1 VGGRV
6 GFAVGGVRAGLE
18 GKGARQA
25 HPGRVLPQRAARQAI
40 RVGGLVPNDHW
51 PDMVEHG
58 IVSNRLFDVLAAGGV
73 VVSDPV
79 GGMHDLLGDIVPTV
93 SDADQLADVVRRLL
107 SDPDEG
113 RQIARRGR
121 DLVLRRTGNRQV
133 ISPTDH

>member
-1 VGGRV
+1 
-6 GFAVGGVRAGLE
+6 
-18 GKGARQA
+18 
-25 HPGRVLPQRAARQAI
+25 
-40 RVGGLVPNDHW
+40 
-51 PDMVEHG
+51 MVEHG

-133 ISPTDH
+133 IFTDRPLAVECVAEFLKQGPVFLVEAGDVSRGEVVAPVPDDALAQRGSGILVPFLSA

>member
-1 VGGRV
+1 
-6 GFAVGGVRAGLE
+6 
-18 GKGARQA
+18 
-25 HPGRVLPQRAARQAI
+25 
-40 RVGGLVPNDHW
+40 
-51 PDMVEHG
+51 MVEHG